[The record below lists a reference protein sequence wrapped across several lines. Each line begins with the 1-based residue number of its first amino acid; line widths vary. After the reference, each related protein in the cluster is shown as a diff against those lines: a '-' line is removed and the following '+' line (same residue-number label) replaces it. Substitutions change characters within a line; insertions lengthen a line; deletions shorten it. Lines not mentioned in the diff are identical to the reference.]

1 MNKEELK
8 ERTKVFAHKC
18 VKMVKYLPNTYL
30 ERHIQKQLVRC
41 STSIAANYR
50 AVCRSQSKASFIAK
64 LSIVIEE
71 SDESHFWIEFII
83 DEKLILNQEIKE
95 LLSEADQL
103 TAIFVSSRKTARKNL
118 S

>member
-8 ERTKVFAHKC
+8 KRTKAFAHKC
-18 VKMVKYLPNTYL
+18 VKIVQNLPNTYL
-30 ERHIQKQLVRC
+30 GRHIQGQLVRC

-50 AVCRSQSKASFIAK
+50 AAYRSQSKASFKAK

-71 SDESHFWIEFII
+71 VDESHFWIEFII
-83 DEKLILNQEIKE
+83 DEKLILNQEISD